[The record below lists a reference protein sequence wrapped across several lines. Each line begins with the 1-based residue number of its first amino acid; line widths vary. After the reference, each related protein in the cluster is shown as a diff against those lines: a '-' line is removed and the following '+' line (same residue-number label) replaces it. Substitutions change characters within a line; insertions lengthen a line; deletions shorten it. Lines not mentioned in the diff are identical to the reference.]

1 MLPAGIPPPPS
12 PPPPPPARTGPGI
25 KTPRA
30 KPGRPDA
37 LPLSPLAS
45 PGGPQG
51 RPPVGMDFQSELAL
65 RLARQTTPS
74 VPPLGDPSAHDQSSS
89 DQANSTAKDI
99 PPDPIPPTL
108 PTAQQLSDSSGTPAA
123 PPTPPLFPISPQLQD
138 KPFEQSL
145 LSQPQTSPHPEGG
158 SAALHRG
165 SGDRRHSISPSL
177 SIMLQRRQS
186 MRRASMRR
194 DKLQHSVLT
203 ANPMLEAPEKPPLP
217 IALHPHNP
225 DTHVGYA
232 DAPWALRLRKEY
244 FSPVE
249 KLSCGRDLA
258 LVYHQVGGVG
268 WAWAR

>member
-1 MLPAGIPPPPS
+1 
-12 PPPPPPARTGPGI
+12 
-25 KTPRA
+25 
-30 KPGRPDA
+30 
-37 LPLSPLAS
+37 
-45 PGGPQG
+45 
-51 RPPVGMDFQSELAL
+51 MDFQSELAL

-74 VPPLGDPSAHDQSSS
+74 VLPDGGPSAQSSS
-89 DQANSTAKDI
+89 DQAKPTTKDI

-108 PTAQQLSDSSGTPAA
+108 PASQQLSELSETPAA
-123 PPTPPLFPISPQLQD
+123 PPTPPPFPISPQLQD
-138 KPFEQSL
+138 KPFEQTL
-145 LSQPQTSPHPEGG
+145 LSPPLTSQHPEGG

-165 SGDRRHSISPSL
+165 GSGGLGHSSSPSL

-268 WAWAR
+268 WAWEGDTYMCRWGWAHRHSCVLCPLYLLHTGYS

>member
-1 MLPAGIPPPPS
+1 MLPAGV
-12 PPPPPPARTGPGI
+12 PPPPPPPPLTRPGPGL
-25 KTPRA
+25 KTPLA

-37 LPLSPLAS
+37 LPLSPLSS

-51 RPPVGMDFQSELAL
+51 RPSVGMDSQSELAL
-65 RLARQTTPS
+65 RLARHTTPS
-74 VPPLGDPSAHDQSSS
+74 MLPVGGPSAQSSC
-89 DQANSTAKDI
+89 DQANPSTKHTQ
-99 PPDPIPPTL
+99 PDPIPPTL
-108 PTAQQLSDSSGTPAA
+108 PTAQQLSDSSEAPAA
-123 PPTPPLFPISPQLQD
+123 PPTPPPFPISPQLQD

-145 LSQPQTSPHPEGG
+145 LSSPLTSPHPEGG
-158 SAALHRG
+158 SAVLHRG
-165 SGDRRHSISPSL
+165 SGDQGHCSSPSM

-203 ANPMLEAPEKPPLP
+203 ANPMLEAPENPPLP
-217 IALHPHNP
+217 MALHPHNP

-249 KLSCGRDLA
+249 ELSCGRDLA

-268 WAWAR
+268 